1 MTSLLEF
8 RKKVI
13 EGYGKYEYVLI
24 PLAKFVLA
32 FCLLMAINGHI
43 GFNEA
48 LTNPLLDVIL
58 ALVCALVP
66 VNFIAAIVIVVV
78 LIQLYALSLEAML
91 VGGVLFL
98 LMLLLYFR
106 FSPRDTAL
114 ILLLP
119 LAFMADLQYVIPVAA
134 GLLFGPGAAVG
145 VAFGVVITRYL
156 EYVEQNAAVLSNGTI
171 NEETLDN
178 FRTLID
184 ALMQNRAMWVMVVAF
199 AAAALVV
206 YYIRRLETAHSW
218 TIAIVAGNVVELFVL
233 LLGDMEY
240 DTNMNLGRM
249 FLGVVISVLIELV
262 IEFFCFMVDYTRIEN
277 VQFEDDDYYY
287 YVKAVPKVTVS
298 ESVRTVKTIS
308 ISDGAGRSGASEQ
321 DAEAFDP
328 FEDQPEDNAAGA
340 QEGGEE

>member
-13 EGYGKYEYVLI
+13 EWYGKYEYILI

-32 FCLLMAINGHI
+32 LCLLMTVNSHI
-43 GFNEA
+43 GFNEM

-58 ALVCALVP
+58 ALLCALVP
-66 VNFIAAIVIVVV
+66 VNFIAAILIVVV

-114 ILLLP
+114 ILVLP
-119 LAFMADLQYVIPVAA
+119 LASLVNLQYAVPVAA

-145 VAFGVVITRYL
+145 VAFGVVIIQYL
-156 EYVEQNAAVLSNGTI
+156 GYIEQNAAVLSNGTV
-171 NEETLDN
+171 NEATLDN
-178 FRTLID
+178 FRTLVD
-184 ALMQNRAMWVMVVAF
+184 ALMQNRAMWIAAVAF
-199 AAAALVV
+199 AAAVLVV

-218 TIAIVAGNVVELFVL
+218 TIAIAAGNVVEVFIL

-240 DTNMNLGRM
+240 DTNLNLGGL
-249 FLGVVISVLIELV
+249 FLGVVLSVLIELV
-262 IEFFCFMVDYTRIEN
+262 IEFFCFMVDYTRIET

-298 ESVRTVKTIS
+298 KSFRTVKTIS
-308 ISDGAGRSGASEQ
+308 ISGGGGERPAVSGETNTP
-321 DAEAFDP
+321 DP
-328 FEDQPEDNAAGA
+328 FDDQAEDEQ
-340 QEGGEE
+340 QLQ

>member
-13 EGYGKYEYVLI
+13 EWYGRYEYILT

-32 FCLLMAINGHI
+32 LCLLMTVNSHI
-43 GFNEA
+43 GFNEM

-58 ALVCALVP
+58 ALLCALVP
-66 VNFIAAIVIVVV
+66 VNFIAAILIVVV

-119 LAFMADLQYVIPVAA
+119 LASLVNLQYAVPVAA

-145 VAFGVVITRYL
+145 VAFGVVIIQYL
-156 EYVEQNAAVLSNGTI
+156 SYIEQNAAVLSNGTV
-171 NEETLDN
+171 NEATLDN
-178 FRTLID
+178 FRTLVD
-184 ALMQNRAMWVMVVAF
+184 ALMQNRAMWIAAVAF

-218 TIAIVAGNVVELFVL
+218 TIAIAAGNVVEIFIL

-240 DTNMNLGRM
+240 DTNLSLGGL
-249 FLGVVISVLIELV
+249 FLGIVLSVLIELV
-262 IEFFCFMVDYTRIEN
+262 IEFFCFMVDYTRIET

-298 ESVRTVKTIS
+298 KSVRTVKTIS
-308 ISDGAGRSGASEQ
+308 ISGGGGERPAVSR
-321 DAEAFDP
+321 EADTSDP
-328 FEDQPEDNAAGA
+328 FEDQAEDE
-340 QEGGEE
+340 QQLQ

>member
-13 EGYGKYEYVLI
+13 EGYGKYEYILI

-32 FCLLMAINGHI
+32 LCLLLTINRHI
-43 GFNEA
+43 GFNGA
-48 LTNPLLDVIL
+48 LTNPLLDVII
-58 ALVCALVP
+58 ALICALVP
-66 VNFIAAIVIVVV
+66 VNFIAAILIIVV
-78 LIQLYALSLEAML
+78 LAQLYSLSIEAML

-114 ILLLP
+114 LLLLP
-119 LAFMADLQYVIPVAA
+119 LALIVNLQYAIPVAA

-145 VAFGVVITRYL
+145 VAFGVVVTQYL
-156 EYVEQNAAVLSNGTI
+156 QYVEQNAALLSNGTI
-171 NEETLDN
+171 SEETLDN

-184 ALMQNRAMWVMVVAF
+184 ALMQNREMWIM
-199 AAAALVV
+199 AAALAAAVIVV
-206 YYIRRLETAHSW
+206 YFIRRLETAHSW
-218 TIAIVAGNVVELFVL
+218 TVAIVAGNVVEIFVL

-240 DTNMNLGRM
+240 DTNMNLGQM
-249 FLGVVISVLIELV
+249 FLGIVISVLIELV
-262 IEFFCFMVDYTRIEN
+262 IEFFCFMVDYTRIES

-298 ESVRTVKTIS
+298 ESVRTVKTIN
-308 ISDGAGRSGASEQ
+308 ISGAQRGEFTGTTESYVASDPFQEQ
-321 DAEAFDP
+321 SYDAE
-328 FEDQPEDNAAGA
+328 GA
-340 QEGGEE
+340 DGGNE